1 MSRGDNVP
9 CIKVLQATKLR
20 SYHYPEVVNAL
31 RANSVLPESPAGLR
45 TRRYCEVLRI
55 LTLLLSN
62 TEGMTRPRLLLYS
75 KGTDAPSRTRGT
87 VHWGLPIIQYSQSPK
102 TAMSGV
108 HQPSGVATS
117 AVLKATVCH
126 FSGWKYYSW
135 NNDLGVSVLR
145 ALLVTQ
151 RHPRQ

>member
-1 MSRGDNVP
+1 MSCGDNVP
-9 CIKVLQATKLR
+9 CIKVLQATKLQ

-75 KGTDAPSRTRGT
+75 KVLTLPVEHVAQCTGACLLSSTPRAPRLR
-87 VHWGLPIIQYSQSPK
+87 
-102 TAMSGV
+102 
-108 HQPSGVATS
+108 
-117 AVLKATVCH
+117 C
-126 FSGWKYYSW
+126 
-135 NNDLGVSVLR
+135 LGCTNP
-145 ALLVTQ
+145 LV
-151 RHPRQ
+151 